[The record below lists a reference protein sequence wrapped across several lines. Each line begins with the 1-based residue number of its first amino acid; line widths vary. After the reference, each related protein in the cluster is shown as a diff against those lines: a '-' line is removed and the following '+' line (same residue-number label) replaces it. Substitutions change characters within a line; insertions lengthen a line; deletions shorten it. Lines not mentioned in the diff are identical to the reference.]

1 MGKRINTIEHAP
13 LAELIADLVLAGVKK
28 YEALTLMKV
37 IILIQIMACDK
48 HSSSS

>member
-1 MGKRINTIEHAP
+1 MHAP

-28 YEALTLMKV
+28 YEALILMKV

-48 HSSSS
+48 RSSSS